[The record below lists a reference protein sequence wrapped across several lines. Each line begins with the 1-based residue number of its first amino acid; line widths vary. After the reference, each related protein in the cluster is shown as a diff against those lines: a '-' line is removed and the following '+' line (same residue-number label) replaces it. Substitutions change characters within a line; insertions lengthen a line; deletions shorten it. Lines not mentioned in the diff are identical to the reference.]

1 MQYPEKIKNE
11 LEYIEQN
18 LKTEI
23 TAEELA
29 KKANYSVYHYCRL
42 FSAATGLSV
51 AGYILNRRLDHALA
65 EIACGRKAIEV
76 VLEYGFDTYAGFYKA
91 FVRMYGCSAK
101 KYLSIYQQHQP
112 TKPEVARMKS
122 YTKNELRKIL
132 DHWDIPKNLS
142 IGDVSIA
149 NGAKVD
155 ESEWKIGD
163 AYILKTGNRVERI
176 RHLKIAQALGRNG
189 FPSLLPVP
197 TKAGDDFLEGDDIF
211 ILSHAVKGAP
221 IASEK
226 LCGEHCAPYA
236 EEYGRGIAR
245 LHKALKEIQK
255 DINPDEINLYQNVME
270 WALPSVRRQNRQWD
284 MKIDDSFFEDYTK
297 TFGALYVG
305 LPRQLIHRNP
315 CPGYVFFEGEQVSGF
330 EDFDLSECN
339 IRLWD
344 PCYCATGIL
353 SEGHDAMC
361 AIWLDILK
369 SLLQGYNKE
378 NPLLRQEKQAVYY
391 VICSIQMICVAYF
404 ESCDEYKALA
414 KTNRQM
420 LQFIIHNRNQIEGIF
435 N

>member
-163 AYILKTGNRVERI
+163 AYILKTGKDVYKRQEERNS
-176 RHLKIAQALGRNG
+176 RLTV
-189 FPSLLPVP
+189 FSLLS
-197 TKAGDDFLEGDDIF
+197 FCC
-211 ILSHAVKGAP
+211 S
-221 IASEK
+221 
-226 LCGEHCAPYA
+226 
-236 EEYGRGIAR
+236 
-245 LHKALKEIQK
+245 
-255 DINPDEINLYQNVME
+255 
-270 WALPSVRRQNRQWD
+270 LP
-284 MKIDDSFFEDYTK
+284 
-297 TFGALYVG
+297 
-305 LPRQLIHRNP
+305 
-315 CPGYVFFEGEQVSGF
+315 
-330 EDFDLSECN
+330 
-339 IRLWD
+339 
-344 PCYCATGIL
+344 
-353 SEGHDAMC
+353 
-361 AIWLDILK
+361 
-369 SLLQGYNKE
+369 
-378 NPLLRQEKQAVYY
+378 
-391 VICSIQMICVAYF
+391 
-404 ESCDEYKALA
+404 
-414 KTNRQM
+414 
-420 LQFIIHNRNQIEGIF
+420 
-435 N
+435 